1 MKSFGYSLC
10 IAILVL
16 LILLPC
22 AGAQQTTPGGTGT
35 ESSGGTTQPKIPPSV
50 PSMPPIIPAPKQ
62 DRAPQAPAVSETV
75 YITGSVIQDDGSP
88 PPFGT
93 VIELDCGDTIT
104 REATVDST
112 GGYGFQVGSRNRIGR
127 VMPDASDRIGED
139 VFQTADASQNMG
151 LWDQL
156 TSARTTPLSVRLLR
170 CEVRGQYPGYRS
182 TSARMKAG
190 SIWGYTEVAPI
201 LMYPITRVR
210 GTSVSLT
217 SLLAPKQA
225 KRSVERATKA
235 MRKEQFNEAEVLLK
249 SAIGI
254 YPASAEAWFL
264 LGDVYQ
270 LQKRNQEARESYWRA
285 VQADDLYVRP
295 YLRLAR
301 LSANERDWQSA
312 VDLSSKALELDPVA
326 FPEAYYLNALALY
339 NGKDMEAAEKSV
351 RKGLLLDLSLQ
362 FPQMH
367 LILANILSMKQDA
380 LGSIEEMR
388 KYLKEAPKAEDA
400 PIVRARLAEQ
410 VKLAKTEIK

>member
-1 MKSFGYSLC
+1 
-10 IAILVL
+10 
-16 LILLPC
+16 
-22 AGAQQTTPGGTGT
+22 
-35 ESSGGTTQPKIPPSV
+35 
-50 PSMPPIIPAPKQ
+50 
-62 DRAPQAPAVSETV
+62 
-75 YITGSVIQDDGSP
+75 
-88 PPFGT
+88 
-93 VIELDCGDTIT
+93 
-104 REATVDST
+104 
-112 GGYGFQVGSRNRIGR
+112 
-127 VMPDASDRIGED
+127 
-139 VFQTADASQNMG
+139 
-151 LWDQL
+151 
-156 TSARTTPLSVRLLR
+156 
-170 CEVRGQYPGYRS
+170 
-182 TSARMKAG
+182 MKAG

-225 KRSVERATKA
+225 RRFVERATKA
-235 MRKEQFNEAEVLLK
+235 MRKEQFNEAEALLK

-254 YPASAEAWFL
+254 YPTSAEAWFL

-270 LQKRNQEARESYWRA
+270 LQKRNQEARESYLKA
-285 VQADDLYVRP
+285 VQADGLYVRP

-326 FPEAYYLNALALY
+326 FPEAYYLKALALY
-339 NGKDMEAAEKSV
+339 NLKDMEAAEKSV

>member
-1 MKSFGYSLC
+1 MKSFGYSPC

-35 ESSGGTTQPKIPPSV
+35 ESGGGTTQPKIPPSV

-62 DRAPQAPAVSETV
+62 DRVPQAPAVSETV

-104 REATVDST
+104 REATVDSS
-112 GGYGFQVGSRNRIGR
+112 GGYGFQVGGRNRIGR

-139 VFQTADASQNMG
+139 VFETADASQNMG

-217 SLLAPKQA
+217 SLLAPKKA
-225 KRSVERATKA
+225 RRSVERATKA

-301 LSANERDWQSA
+301 LSANELDWQNA
-312 VDLSSKALELDPVA
+312 AELSSKALELDPVA

-339 NGKDMEAAEKSV
+339 NRKDLEAAEKSV

>member
-1 MKSFGYSLC
+1 MKSFGYSLY

-139 VFQTADASQNMG
+139 VFETADASQNMG
-151 LWDQL
+151 FRDQL
-156 TSARTTPLSVRLLR
+156 TLARTTPLSVRLLR

-225 KRSVERATKA
+225 RRSVERATKA
-235 MRKEQFNEAEVLLK
+235 LKKEQFNEAEALLK

-254 YPASAEAWFL
+254 
-264 LGDVYQ
+264 
-270 LQKRNQEARESYWRA
+270 
-285 VQADDLYVRP
+285 
-295 YLRLAR
+295 
-301 LSANERDWQSA
+301 
-312 VDLSSKALELDPVA
+312 
-326 FPEAYYLNALALY
+326 
-339 NGKDMEAAEKSV
+339 
-351 RKGLLLDLSLQ
+351 
-362 FPQMH
+362 
-367 LILANILSMKQDA
+367 
-380 LGSIEEMR
+380 
-388 KYLKEAPKAEDA
+388 
-400 PIVRARLAEQ
+400 
-410 VKLAKTEIK
+410 